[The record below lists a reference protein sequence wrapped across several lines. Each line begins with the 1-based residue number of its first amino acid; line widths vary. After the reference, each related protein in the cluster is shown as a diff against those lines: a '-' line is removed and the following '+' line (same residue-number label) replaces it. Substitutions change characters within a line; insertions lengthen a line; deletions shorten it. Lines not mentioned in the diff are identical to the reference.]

1 MTKLSGSVVLRPT
14 RIGFLVKPGDKESIS
29 KIMRLSTCL
38 WGGKQNP
45 IIPVGR
51 FPKHWK
57 SANNF
62 DKRTSKQISRDY
74 LNFFEPD
81 VLVEAENG
89 LAESIGLNFKKND
102 YESLLI
108 DLDRFYDTS
117 DDFDSGFKVGL
128 SIIDAYHEIYD
139 KKRQFVLRDKDAA
152 LIFNETSHSAIV
164 EAVFG
169 AFPKDSN
176 TRHFLESYVN
186 VYKPQARNLSP
197 GDWERAFHAGE
208 AFPFSPTFLN
218 LDISSQS
225 GNRFCFFVFD
235 HTKPSDLIEYWNTRL
250 YWNRVYPIP
259 LCWIKEL
266 SVKMREIIVF
276 SYKPIPKNPSGIK
289 YNTNIVFS
297 RSISS
302 NHITELVSQN
312 LHSCPKGSFV
322 YSHSEHPKLRTHSYG
337 PHCERN
343 LVEAESA
350 SIDIEV
356 QTDSNK
362 TIKFDSISP
371 NFAERYG
378 SGHYRWVNVVKLS
391 SYENHSLALTYPDNL
406 NARQFPRLNTSL
418 RERPVISREGWALGK
433 KSLNFPNYL
442 NLETGSEAICGW
454 LKLKGYSAK
463 VSSAGKIAEQLIE
476 SLGGLSKTKL
486 IADVETIKLLNK
498 MATQEV
504 TQGPVGQNVQ
514 RQFEGR
520 TVVSGRW
527 EQLLKKR
534 NYGFWNISP
543 DGFAK
548 KGILKLGLGVQCPN
562 CTFNNWYGLDTL
574 NYSPKCE
581 RCLKT
586 YNLPQGSPLPKWKYR
601 VTGPFSVPNYAEGSY
616 CVALTLE
623 FFRSKLCSSSDVGMT
638 YTTGLDL
645 ETGEKQPQEVDLA
658 FWHDIK
664 RMYGMN
670 GKPNFVVGEC
680 KSFGG
685 EAFTKKDID
694 VLKAVASRIPYTTL
708 VLSAMKDTF
717 SIKEKELFSS
727 LVKWG
732 WKKIDGKMR
741 APVIILSGNELFS
754 NHHVTSN
761 WKELGPPYSNFSDLL
776 SFRTLEEFAIVT
788 QRIYLELDYYNEF

>member
-1 MTKLSGSVVLRPT
+1 M
-14 RIGFLVKPGDKESIS
+14 
-29 KIMRLSTCL
+29 
-38 WGGKQNP
+38 
-45 IIPVGR
+45 
-51 FPKHWK
+51 
-57 SANNF
+57 
-62 DKRTSKQISRDY
+62 
-74 LNFFEPD
+74 
-81 VLVEAENG
+81 VEAEDG
-89 LAESIGLNFKKND
+89 LAGSIGLSFKKND

-108 DLDRFYDTS
+108 SLDRLYDTS
-117 DDFDSGFKVGL
+117 DDFNSGFKVGL
-128 SIIDAYHEIYD
+128 SIIESYREIYD
-139 KKRQFVLRDKDAA
+139 KKRQFVLRDKESA

-169 AFPKDSN
+169 AFPKDFK

-197 GDWERAFHAGE
+197 DDWERAFHIGE
-208 AFPFSPTFLN
+208 VFPFSATFLD
-218 LDISSQS
+218 LDISPQA
-225 GNRFCFFVFD
+225 GNHFCFFVFD

-266 SVKMREIIVF
+266 SVKMREIIV
-276 SYKPIPKNPSGIK
+276 SSHKPIPHNPSGMK
-289 YNTNIVFS
+289 YNTDILFS

-302 NHITELVSQN
+302 NRIKELISQHI
-312 LHSCPKGSFV
+312 HSCAKGSFT
-322 YSHSEHPKLRTHSYG
+322 YSHSQHPKLRTYPYG

-343 LVEAESA
+343 LVEAKSEN
-350 SIDIEV
+350 IDIEV
-356 QTDSNK
+356 QTDLDK

-378 SGHYRWVNVVKLS
+378 SRHYRWVNVVKLS
-391 SYENHSLALTYPDNL
+391 SYENHSLALTYPSNL
-406 NARQFPRLNTSL
+406 NGREFPRLNTSL
-418 RERPVISREGWALGK
+418 RERLFISREGWAIGK
-433 KSLNFPNYL
+433 KYLNFPNYL

-454 LKLKGYSAK
+454 LNIKGYSAK

-504 TQGPVGQNVQ
+504 TQGPVGQSVQ

-520 TVVSGRW
+520 TVVSSRW

-534 NYGFWNISP
+534 DFGFWDITP
-543 DGFAK
+543 DGFTK

-581 RCLKT
+581 RCLKI
-586 YNLPQGSPLPKWKYR
+586 YNLPQGSPLPRWKYR

-623 FFRSKLCSSSDVGMT
+623 FFRSKLASSHDVGMT

-645 ETGEKQPQEVDLA
+645 ETSDKQLQEVDLA
-658 FWHDIK
+658 FWHDTK
-664 RMYGMN
+664 QMYGMN
-670 GKPNFVVGEC
+670 GEPKFAVGEC
-680 KSFGG
+680 KSFGK

-694 VLKAVASRIPYTTL
+694 GLKAVATQIPHTIL
-708 VLSAMKDTF
+708 VLSALKDSF
-717 SIKEKELFSS
+717 SIKEKELFSA

-741 APVIILSGNELFS
+741 APVIILSGKELFADYS
-754 NHHVTSN
+754 VTSS
-761 WKELGPPYSNFSDLL
+761 WKKLGPPHSDFSKPL
-776 SFRTLEEFAIVT
+776 SFRTLEEFARVT
-788 QRIYLELDYYNEF
+788 QRIYLGLDYYDEF